1 MCQRMRRDARVY
13 RRRKL
18 AAPKTTDVYAKD
30 GDQEGS
36 DFYVVF
42 TIMLCEVIN
51 FYFNSSVQRIM
62 VKTTEKSSRSW
73 SAIFSVIV
81 YWGVPKSQ
89 KRTFSD
95 WFDYSLVHL

>member
-1 MCQRMRRDARVY
+1 MHGSIDVESWQ
-13 RRRKL
+13 RRKQQTFKQKM
-18 AAPKTTDVYAKD
+18 A
-30 GDQEGS
+30 DQEGS

-51 FYFNSSVQRIM
+51 VYFNSSVQRIM